1 MARTRMSGAEK
12 GAIEQAMHDGWVSA
26 ETASR
31 MIEEAD
37 RISANE
43 APRRNSIPST
53 GNS

>member
-1 MARTRMSGAEK
+1 MGGAEK

-37 RISANE
+37 RIPKKE
-43 APRRNSIPST
+43 ASERNSIPSS
-53 GNS
+53 GSI